1 MTGQYYNKCHKKVHP
16 VTKQNFVD
24 LSTASFEFKTFD
36 RNRRVASLTM
46 DIKSLLDNL
55 HDEVSCSV
63 CMCPFTE
70 PKQLPCLHSFCLK
83 CLNGIHRTNPS
94 QDVISCPECRKE
106 IRIPGSG
113 NPSEFPSNFRINSLL
128 DVLAIKEC
136 NTTGVK
142 CGNCDKRSANCFYCF
157 QCCFFWCED
166 CITGHNIIRGNKEH
180 RVLAIKDF
188 QDPDIEDVLKRP
200 AFCQN
205 KRHENKAL
213 NFFCKDCKVAIC
225 NSCVVTLHDGHAKV
239 LLEDGANEHRL
250 RMESL
255 IKSLNEKAEEKRNA
269 ITELNQSSIDVQV
282 QAADVKSKVQ
292 TTADQ
297 MMAIIEVRKQ
307 DIFGAVDNQEKE
319 SLECFALRKG
329 EAENELHIIES
340 AIEETQKLLRR
351 SSSYEILGFN
361 ETFDTILQEQ
371 GAQGKSDVDH
381 IPRFSQ
387 FTENSKLVN
396 MLNTEGIGSLKT
408 VFNTITTQQSGA
420 KGKQNSKAI
429 TGFEEKHVW
438 GSSFEVQIQTMGFRP
453 VLSFGE
459 YGESV
464 GQLNRPCGVAVNNR
478 NEIAVT
484 EFRNHRV
491 SVFSSDG
498 THLRSFGRQGRNPGE
513 FNCPSGIA
521 FDSNGNIIVA
531 DRGNNRV
538 QVFSGNGKFLAKFGE
553 LGILGRHLQ
562 NPEGLSISSNGD
574 IIVVAKANK
583 LIKIF
588 SPGGQF
594 KRKLGGQGSLS
605 LPLHCIQTE
614 QYFIVS
620 DEGEHCIKVFDLEG
634 SFVFK
639 FGKKG
644 NKEGEFNRPGYLSVN
659 RDGHLMVCD
668 LRNNRVQLFEL
679 SGNFVTKF
687 GTCGRGEGEFMY
699 PVSTANLSDARIVV
713 CDGDNNGIQIYKLI

>member
-1 MTGQYYNKCHKKVHP
+1 
-16 VTKQNFVD
+16 
-24 LSTASFEFKTFD
+24 
-36 RNRRVASLTM
+36 M

-83 CLNGIHRTNPS
+83 CLNGIHRTSPS

-113 NPSEFPSNFRINSLL
+113 NPSEFPTNFRINSLL

-136 NTTGVK
+136 NTTGAK

-157 QCCFFWCED
+157 QCCFFWCEE
-166 CITGHNIIRGNKEH
+166 CITGHNIIRANKEH

-188 QDPDIEDVLKRP
+188 QDQDIEDVLKRP
-200 AFCQN
+200 AFCQI
-205 KRHENKAL
+205 KRHENRAL

-225 NSCVVTLHDGHAKV
+225 NSCVVILHDGHAKM

-255 IKSLNEKAEEKRNA
+255 INSLKKKAEEKRDE
-269 ITELNQSSIDVQV
+269 ISELDQSSVDIQVQV
-282 QAADVKSKVQ
+282 ADVKSKVQ
-292 TTADQ
+292 ATADK
-297 MMAIIEVRKQ
+297 MMAIIEARKQ

-329 EAENELHIIES
+329 EAENQLHIIES
-340 AIEETQKLLRR
+340 AIKETQKLLRR
-351 SSSYEILGFN
+351 SSSAEILGFN

-371 GAQGKSDVDH
+371 GAQGDVER
-381 IPRFSQ
+381 IPQFS
-387 FTENSKLVN
+387 FTENTILVN
-396 MLNTEGIGSLKT
+396 MLNTEGVGSLKT

-420 KGKQNSKAI
+420 EGKENSEAI
-429 TGFEEKHVW
+429 TGFEGKHVC
-438 GSSFEVQIQTMGFRP
+438 GSSFEGQIQTRRFRP
-453 VLSFGE
+453 VLTFGE
-459 YGESV
+459 FGESV

-498 THLRSFGRQGRNPGE
+498 THLRSFGRKGRNPGE

-521 FDSNGNIIVA
+521 FDNNGNIIVA

-538 QVFSGNGKFLAKFGE
+538 QVFSGNGAFLAKFGE
-553 LGILGRHLQ
+553 EGILGRQLQ
-562 NPEGLSISSNGD
+562 IPEGLSVTSNGD
-574 IIVVAKANK
+574 IIVAAKGNK

-588 SPGGQF
+588 SPRGQF
-594 KRKLGGQGSLS
+594 QRKFGVGQGSLS
-605 LPLHCIQTE
+605 LPFHCIQTE

-620 DEGEHCIKVFDLEG
+620 EELEHCIKVFDLDG
-634 SFVFK
+634 NFVFK

-659 RDGHLMVCD
+659 GDGHLVVSD
-668 LRNNRVQLFEL
+668 LRNNRIQVFEL
-679 SGNFVTKF
+679 SGKFVTMF
-687 GTCGRGEGEFMY
+687 GRQGSEIGEFDY
-699 PVSTANLSDARIVV
+699 PVSTANLSDGKIIVS
-713 CDGDNNGIQIYKLI
+713 DGLNNRIQILELV

>member
-1 MTGQYYNKCHKKVHP
+1 
-16 VTKQNFVD
+16 
-24 LSTASFEFKTFD
+24 
-36 RNRRVASLTM
+36 M
-46 DIKSLLDNL
+46 DIKTLLDNL
-55 HDEVSCSV
+55 HDEVSCSM

-83 CLNGIHRTNPS
+83 CLNGIHRTSPS

-113 NPSEFPSNFRINSLL
+113 NPSEFPTNFRINSLL

-136 NTTGVK
+136 NTCTTGVK

-180 RVLAIKDF
+180 RVLAIKNF
-188 QDPDIEDVLKRP
+188 QDPDIEDLLKRP

-213 NFFCKDCKVAIC
+213 KFFCKDCKVAIC
-225 NSCVVTLHDGHAKV
+225 NSCVVTLHDGHDKV

-255 IKSLNEKAEEKRNA
+255 IKSLNEKAEEKRNE
-269 ITELNQSSIDVQV
+269 ISEFNQSSIDVQV
-282 QAADVKSKVQ
+282 QVADVKSKVQ
-292 TTADQ
+292 ATADQ
-297 MMAIIEVRKQ
+297 MMAIIEARKQ
-307 DIFGAVDNQEKE
+307 DIFGAVESQEKE
-319 SLECFALRKG
+319 LLACFALRKG

-351 SSSYEILGFN
+351 SCSAEILGFN
-361 ETFDTILQEQ
+361 ETFETILQEQ
-371 GAQGKSDVDH
+371 GAQGKSDVEC

-387 FTENSKLVN
+387 FTENTKLVN

-408 VFNTITTQQSGA
+408 VFNTIATQQLGA
-420 KGKQNSKAI
+420 EGKENSKAI
-429 TGFEEKHVW
+429 TGFEGKHVR
-438 GSSFEVQIQTMGFRP
+438 GSSFEIQIQTRGFRP

-459 YGESV
+459 FGESF

-484 EFRNHRV
+484 EFRNHRI

-498 THLRSFGRQGRNPGE
+498 THLRSFGREGRNPGE

-521 FDSNGNIIVA
+521 FDNNGNIIVA

-538 QVFSGNGKFLAKFGE
+538 QVFSENGKFLSKFGE

-562 NPEGLSISSNGD
+562 NPEGLSVTSNGD

-594 KRKLGGQGSLS
+594 KRKFGVQGSLS
-605 LPLHCIQTE
+605 LPCHCIQTE

-634 SFVFK
+634 NFVFK

-659 RDGHLMVCD
+659 KDGHVMVCD
-668 LRNNRVQLFEL
+668 LRNNRIQLFEP
-679 SGNFVTKF
+679 SGKFVTKF
-687 GTCGRGEGEFMY
+687 GRQGSEIGEFDY
-699 PVSTANLSDARIVV
+699 PVSTANLSDGRIVV
-713 CDGDNNGIQIYKLI
+713 SDGLNNRIQILELI